1 MGKIMRRFIMP
12 LLVAIAMLALVSKSA
27 SGDVKAE
34 EAPTSVKDDSL
45 KFNLPDLEGQMIS
58 HQDEKF
64 KNKVVLVDIWGTW
77 CGPCR
82 SQVPSLVKMQEKYK
96 DKGFEI
102 VGIAFERGAKSNYD
116 KNVEK
121 VKKFAEEYKINYT
134 LLVGSKVKDDLPDVV
149 EFVGYP
155 TGILIGRDG
164 KVKKIDVGF
173 GGDESADKLEKTIVE
188 LLGDS

>member
-1 MGKIMRRFIMP
+1 MP
-12 LLVAIAMLALVSKSA
+12 MLIAIAMSAFASKSA

-34 EAPTSVKDDSL
+34 DAPTSVKGDSL
-45 KFNLPDLEGQMIS
+45 KFNLPDLDGQAIS
-58 HQDEKF
+58 HQDQKF

-82 SQVPSLVKMQEKYK
+82 IQVPLLVKMQEKYK
-96 DKGFEI
+96 DKGLEI
-102 VGIAFERGAKSNYD
+102 VGIAFELGPKNRHD

-121 VKKFAEEYKINYT
+121 IKKFAEEFKINYT